1 MMMVMVVVVVPMVVV
16 VGMAMMLMRMV
27 AAAAVAVLWALLS
40 QAHCVVPEPSH
51 VVLRTLPWGGSHTLF
66 TRAQIRAGRS
76 K

>member
-1 MMMVMVVVVVPMVVV
+1 MMMVMLVVVVPMVVV
-16 VGMAMMLMRMV
+16 VGMAMMLMGMV
-27 AAAAVAVLWALLS
+27 AVAVAVLWALLS

-51 VVLRTLPWGGSHTLF
+51 LVLRTLPWGGSHTLF

>member
-16 VGMAMMLMRMV
+16 AGMAMTLMGMV
-27 AAAAVAVLWALLS
+27 AVAVAVLWALLS

-51 VVLRTLPWGGSHTLF
+51 LVLRTLPWGGSHTLF

>member
-1 MMMVMVVVVVPMVVV
+1 MMMVMLVVVVPMVVV
-16 VGMAMMLMRMV
+16 VGMAMMLMGMV
-27 AAAAVAVLWALLS
+27 AVAVAVLWALLS
-40 QAHCVVPEPSH
+40 QAHCVVPELSH